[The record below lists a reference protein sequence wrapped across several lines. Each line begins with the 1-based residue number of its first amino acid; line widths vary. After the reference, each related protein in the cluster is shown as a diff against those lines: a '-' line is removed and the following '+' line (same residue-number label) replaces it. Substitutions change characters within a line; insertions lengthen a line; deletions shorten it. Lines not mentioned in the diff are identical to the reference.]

1 MTMKKEVVVVVVV
14 LINVSL
20 VFIDAV
26 LGRCRTVANG
36 KLCRLSMWPIPRQ
49 YQLHQSHQ
57 Q

>member
-1 MTMKKEVVVVVVV
+1 MTMKKEVVVVVV

-36 KLCRLSMWPIPRQ
+36 KLCRLSMWPIPHQ